1 MKKKWIA
8 LLMTVMA
15 TCLVCSCMNK
25 GGENSEVESQQYSS
39 VQSTEKESSS
49 IKNESASQKPEES
62 TSQGGESSETP
73 DSSSSSSTSLNGG
86 RLEGDNDIE
95 WSAAQN

>member
-25 GGENSEVESQQYSS
+25 GGENSDAESQQYSS

-49 IKNESASQKPEES
+49 QKPEES
-62 TSQGGESSETP
+62 TSQGGTSETP

>member
-8 LLMTVMA
+8 LLMTIMA
-15 TCLVCSCMNK
+15 TCLVCSCVNN
-25 GGENSEVESQQYSS
+25 GGENSETESQQYSS

-49 IKNESASQKPEES
+49 ETPEES
-62 TSQGGESSETP
+62 TSQGGTSETP

-86 RLEGDNDIE
+86 RLEGDNDID
-95 WSAAQN
+95 WSATQN

>member
-15 TCLVCSCMNK
+15 TSLVCSCMNK
-25 GGENSEVESQQYSS
+25 GGENSEGESQQYSS

-49 IKNESASQKPEES
+49 IKNESAAQKPEES
-62 TSQGGESSETP
+62 TSQGGENSETP
-73 DSSSSSSTSLNGG
+73 DSSSSSSTSLSGG